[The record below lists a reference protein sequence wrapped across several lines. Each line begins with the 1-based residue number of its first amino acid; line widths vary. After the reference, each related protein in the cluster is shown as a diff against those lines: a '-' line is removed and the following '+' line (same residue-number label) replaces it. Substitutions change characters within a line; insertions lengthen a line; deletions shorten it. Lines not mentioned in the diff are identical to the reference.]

1 MMQWLATIVMEMNT
15 NNDQKF
21 ISAISVLVAY
31 DKLKADFWLIPT
43 LPEPVMVTILNTVCK
58 SPSGNEDSLLMSL
71 GGSRDSR

>member
-1 MMQWLATIVMEMNT
+1 MMQWLATIVKEMNT

-31 DKLKADFWLIPT
+31 DKLKAQSWLIPT
-43 LPEPVMVTILNTVCK
+43 LPESVMVTILNTVCK

-71 GGSRDSR
+71 DRSRDSR